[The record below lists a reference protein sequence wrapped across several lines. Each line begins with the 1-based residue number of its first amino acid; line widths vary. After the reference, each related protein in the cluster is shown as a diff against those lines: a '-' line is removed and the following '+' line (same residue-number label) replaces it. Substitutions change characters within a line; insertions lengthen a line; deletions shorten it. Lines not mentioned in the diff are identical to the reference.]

1 MGEIPR
7 FSPQNWRVWFL
18 LLRPRPR
25 RGGRLGQCCAPGKG
39 KGLLAL
45 VMHKGWVSPEG
56 KTLLEE
62 AMRGCSLSPVLFS
75 PLRQAA
81 GWANG
86 RMSSRQV
93 SAGGPS
99 SEGTGVVRSPTSLP
113 HISPSCTLYSIGN
126 KHS

>member
-1 MGEIPR
+1 M
-7 FSPQNWRVWFL
+7 
-18 LLRPRPR
+18 
-25 RGGRLGQCCAPGKG
+25 GQCCAPGKG